1 MQSRDMNLEFVMQ
14 SMIFVEGVCLD
25 SDERLPCRET
35 FQRSIKSTDGV
46 TFPYAS
52 KRMNDHINQKPH
64 HINEGEGTA
73 FSPNQKRGM
82 IYDSGFL
89 LHQTI
94 QLKNTQL
101 FKNTHIAQRKQQII
115 EEPQKTRKDHSM
127 INSLSTETTSPYF
140 RNGASGSFS
149 RRSSVGS
156 AINLSDIV
164 TDMRISQP
172 EAFHLAPVSVPSL
185 KKRKAERKNSM
196 PKAVSFSEGCP
207 SESAP
212 KRRRYKRR
220 GSATAAMILATAK
233 QLDKSDYLQPS
244 EVKFQRRNS
253 ALAVSTEA
261 DEDSTN
267 HQLLLQRSD
276 SAGLQ
281 DENTTL

>member
-1 MQSRDMNLEFVMQ
+1 
-14 SMIFVEGVCLD
+14 MIFVEGVCLD
-25 SDERLPCRET
+25 SDERLPC
-35 FQRSIKSTDGV
+35 S
-46 TFPYAS
+46 
-52 KRMNDHINQKPH
+52 INQKPH
-64 HINEGEGTA
+64 HICEGEGTA
-73 FSPNQKRGM
+73 FSSNQKRGM
-82 IYDSGFL
+82 TYDSGFL

-94 QLKNTQL
+94 ELKNTQL
-101 FKNTHIAQRKQQII
+101 FKNTHIAQRKQQI
-115 EEPQKTRKDHSM
+115 EESQKTRKDHSM

-156 AINLSDIV
+156 AINLSD
-164 TDMRISQP
+164 MRISQP
-172 EAFHLAPVSVPSL
+172 EAFQLAPVSVPSL

-196 PKAVSFSEGCP
+196 PKTVSFSEGC
-207 SESAP
+207 ESAP

-261 DEDSTN
+261 DEDSSN

-276 SAGLQ
+276 TAGFQ

>member
-1 MQSRDMNLEFVMQ
+1 MQSRDMNLDFVMHR
-14 SMIFVEGVCLD
+14 FVEGVCLD

-35 FQRSIKSTDGV
+35 YQRSIESTDGV
-46 TFPYAS
+46 TFSYAS

-64 HINEGEGTA
+64 HINEG
-73 FSPNQKRGM
+73 SPNQKRGM
-82 IYDSGFL
+82 FYDSGFL

-94 QLKNTQL
+94 ELKNTHI
-101 FKNTHIAQRKQQII
+101 FKNTHIAQRKQQI

-140 RNGASGSFS
+140 RNGAAGSFS
-149 RRSSVGS
+149 RRSSVSS
-156 AINLSDIV
+156 AINLS
-164 TDMRISQP
+164 DMRISQP
-172 EAFHLAPVSVPSL
+172 EAFQLAPVSVPSL

-196 PKAVSFSEGCP
+196 TNTVSISEGCP
-207 SESAP
+207 FESAP

-220 GSATAAMILATAK
+220 GSATAAMILATAT

-253 ALAVSTEA
+253 ALTVSTEA
-261 DEDSTN
+261 DEDSSN

-276 SAGLQ
+276 STGLQ